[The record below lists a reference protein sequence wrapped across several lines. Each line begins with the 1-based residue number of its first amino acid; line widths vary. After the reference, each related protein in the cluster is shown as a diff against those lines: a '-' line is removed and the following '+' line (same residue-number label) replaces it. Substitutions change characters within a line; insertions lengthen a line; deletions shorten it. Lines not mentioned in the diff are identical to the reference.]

1 MKHALFAGH
10 GEWWGGHC
18 SFEVAGQALAIEGG
32 WSVDLVERAFSAG
45 DSEQLTRLR
54 AALRRLTVSVL
65 NGSENPAITDDMGG
79 LQTAR
84 DEDAIRRLAL
94 DYRQHIRNPDDFR
107 NVVLYMDPEG
117 GGGGHGDIRAIL
129 VLAEGLGIDWYL
141 DVLAEYVNG
150 STRKYMALHDDGHWA
165 LVVLN
170 VS

>member
-1 MKHALFAGH
+1 
-10 GEWWGGHC
+10 HC

-107 NVVLYMDPEG
+107 NVV
-117 GGGGHGDIRAIL
+117 
-129 VLAEGLGIDWYL
+129 
-141 DVLAEYVNG
+141 
-150 STRKYMALHDDGHWA
+150 
-165 LVVLN
+165 
-170 VS
+170 